1 MQGDFNTSSLIWNTA
16 FQVAPCLGYVPAE
29 SHPSQRW
36 RLEVSLE
43 LHQAWHLRPL
53 ALWSKEVVVTDQVIG
68 IDADSERLN
77 LCRIVNDAAGGRWV
91 GGCEGEERTADR

>member
-1 MQGDFNTSSLIWNTA
+1 
-16 FQVAPCLGYVPAE
+16 
-29 SHPSQRW
+29 
-36 RLEVSLE
+36 
-43 LHQAWHLRPL
+43 
-53 ALWSKEVVVTDQVIG
+53 VVVTDQVIG